1 MSKQMEVRIPN
12 PVRTLKQSEVEI
24 RLPIVIEGIQV
35 KELTMKKTI
44 HLSELREMIT
54 EFFFKNA
61 VWVPTLEVQG
71 KASDIFEFFIDGN
84 RVTNDEINSLEWS
97 ARIEEL
103 EEKIKFLES
112 DSIRDV
118 ILKQLHEQSEEFIKS
133 ELKDLKDKLSGLMS
147 SKPVE
152 SEVSIPN
159 RETYP
164 GPGHSEDL

>member
-12 PVRTLKQSEVEI
+12 PVRRLKQSEVEI

-44 HLSELREMIT
+44 HLSEIREILP
-54 EFFFKNA
+54 EFFFSNA
-61 VWVPTLEVQG
+61 KWMT
-71 KASDIFEFFIDGN
+71 IFEEGENRSDRIQFFIDGV

-112 DSIRDV
+112 DSLRDN
-118 ILKQLHEQSEEFIKS
+118 IMKQLQEQSEEHLQS
-133 ELKDLKDKLSGLMS
+133 ELKDLKEKLYGLMK
-147 SKPVE
+147 SKPGE
-152 SEVSIPN
+152 PEASIPH